1 MEKTNEAIMEKVSF
15 KHFVVGGV
23 KPGENE
29 YIKYRQQKRR
39 RGAMGMVGGPRISE
53 SVELES
59 QETEVDEALNMS
71 QRLARKR
78 LFKRIQPKIK
88 IGRERAKR
96 RVASKEKLET
106 RSMKKAREAL
116 RKKITKDIPKSE
128 LSYARRQEIEKRL
141 ETPAMKKRIKTI
153 ARKLYPKVRQA
164 EIQKKRGGAK

>member
-1 MEKTNEAIMEKVSF
+1 MKKVSF

-23 KPGENE
+23 KSGENE

-59 QETEVDEALNMS
+59 QLPEETEVGEALNMS

-141 ETPAMKKRIKTI
+141 ETPAMKKRIKAI

-164 EIQKKRGGAK
+164 EIQKKRGGSK